1 MRKNTKNLL
10 SGDFVAKNSVKIDEL
25 DLKIVS
31 LLVVGRSNKEI
42 CAELAVPLSTIQ
54 RRTRAIFEK
63 ELLVSKV
70 ELNYKKFGINKGLVH
85 LYLADGEAMLIAKKM
100 AEVPGVISVS
110 VHIGNSDIV
119 AEIIYRDSM
128 DILNML
134 LLIKRIKGVQKV
146 VWSEEIHRISATK
159 KENMLSVFP
168 SGSFAPAAE
177 SL

>member
-1 MRKNTKNLL
+1 M
-10 SGDFVAKNSVKIDEL
+10 
-25 DLKIVS
+25 
-31 LLVVGRSNKEI
+31 
-42 CAELAVPLSTIQ
+42 
-54 RRTRAIFEK
+54 
-63 ELLVSKV
+63 

-134 LLIKRIKGVQKV
+134 SLIKRIKGVQKV

>member
-1 MRKNTKNLL
+1 L
-10 SGDFVAKNSVKIDEL
+10 GDFAAKGAVRLDEL
-25 DLKIVS
+25 DLKIIS
-31 LLVVGRSNKEI
+31 LLIVGRNNKEI

-63 ELLVSKV
+63 EMLVSKV

-85 LYLADGEAMLIAKKM
+85 LYLADGEAMAIAKKLV
-100 AEVPGVISVS
+100 EVPGIISVS
-110 VHIGNSDIV
+110 IHIGNSDIV

-134 LLIKRIKGVQKV
+134 SLIKRVKGVQKV
-146 VWSEEIHRISATK
+146 VWSEEIHRINATK

-168 SGSFAPAAE
+168 PNLSTSAE
-177 SL
+177 KTLE